1 MKIFF
6 KGGTGLWNTL
16 AALGVLAAFLVF
28 VTPAGVFSHGEQ
40 KHEHDLENLPDKP
53 EGMIQFEGEGKDT
66 PTPGSEYMEPA
77 PKDDMKMDHGGHD
90 MGMDHGGHDMG
101 HDMGHGGHDMGHD
114 MHGGEQ
120 KDPFLTR
127 GEHDLS
133 NIQQPQTKSQALLAR
148 GRNIYLH
155 MCVFCHGKDG
165 NGGGEAVDYLYPWPR
180 DFRKGIFKFRSTPT
194 GTLPR
199 DEDLY
204 RTIIKG
210 VPNTS
215 MPAWEAALSPQDTW
229 ALVNMIKSFS
239 DRFRKEPPGP
249 QIEIPKPPEPTAG
262 MIARGKEL
270 FDEHKCDD
278 CHGMSLKG
286 DGKLAGSLKDAW
298 KHAVFVH
305 DISNPNYLKSGRQP
319 EDLFRTLSTGLDGT
333 PMNSYAHLPE
343 KDRWALVHF
352 IRSKFTKEFEKG
364 EFETD
369 VYSFYVPYE
378 LDTDPESPVWEQ
390 AKTTNIVLR
399 PLSARRDA
407 VEVIRFQSVNNG
419 KQLAIRLRWKD
430 TTKDGFVENRG
441 DVFRDGGAVQLAL
454 GDVTLHTH
462 GHNEPFFGMGNR
474 GKPVNIW
481 HWKAGLEETLEATED
496 SEYSTGGVD
505 MDALIFGGTMTNP
518 VVKLGTTQ
526 QNTVEE
532 LNGEGFGTLTPQP
545 KDQQNVLGYGVWED
559 GEWNVVFLRD
569 MDTAGKWDANL
580 NKEEPILVAFA
591 VWDGKKED
599 RNGRKVVSVWQRLNV
614 LKENATQQGG

>member
-1 MKIFF
+1 MKTSI
-6 KGGTGLWNTL
+6 KGGAGFWK
-16 AALGVLAAFLVF
+16 AVAVLGVIAAFAVF
-28 VTPAGVFSHGEQ
+28 FTPIGVFSHGEQ
-40 KHEHDLENLPDKP
+40 KHEHDLDNLPEKP
-53 EGMIQFEGEGKDT
+53 EGMIQFEEGEGAKQEQAA
-66 PTPGSEYMEPA
+66 PGSEYTEPES
-77 PKDDMKMDHGGHD
+77 KGDMKMDHGMDHG
-90 MGMDHGGHDMG
+90 GMDHG
-101 HDMGHGGHDMGHD
+101 
-114 MHGGEQ
+114 MHGGD
-120 KDPFLTR
+120 KDSFFTR

-133 NIQQPQTKSQALLAR
+133 DIPQPKTKGQALLAR

-155 MCVFCHGKDG
+155 MCVFCHGEDG

-204 RTIIKG
+204 RTIVKG

-215 MPAWEAALSPQDTW
+215 MPAWGEALSPQDTW
-229 ALVNMIKSFS
+229 ALVNIIKSFS
-239 DRFRKEPPGP
+239 DRWRKEPPGP
-249 QIEIPKPPEPTAG
+249 KVEIGEVMEPTPES
-262 MIARGKEL
+262 IARGREL
-270 FDEHKCDD
+270 YFDKKCVD
-278 CHGMSLKG
+278 CHGPELRG
-286 DGKLAGSLKDAW
+286 NGKLADSLKDAW

-305 DISNPNYLKSGRQP
+305 DITNPNYLKAGYKP
-319 EDLFRTLSTGLDGT
+319 KDIYKTITTGLDGT
-333 PMNSYAHLPE
+333 PMDSYAHLPE

-352 IRSKFTKEFEKG
+352 IRDRFRKEFEKG

-369 VYSFYVPYE
+369 LYSFYMPYE
-378 LDTDPESPVWEQ
+378 LSTDPSSAVWDKVQ
-390 AKTTNIVLR
+390 STSIVLR

-407 VEVIRFQSVNNG
+407 IEVIRFQSVNNG
-419 KQLAIRLRWKD
+419 NQLAIRLRWKD
-430 TTKDGFVENRG
+430 STMDGFVENRG
-441 DVFRDGGAVQLAL
+441 DVYRDGGAVQLAL

-481 HWKAGLEETLEATED
+481 HWQAGLEETMEATEE

-518 VVKLGTTQ
+518 VAKLGTTE

-532 LNGEGFGTLTPQP
+532 LNAEGFGSITPQP
-545 KDQQNVLGYGVWED
+545 KQQQDVLGYGVYED
-559 GEWNVVFLRD
+559 GEWNVVFVRD
-569 MDTAGKWDANL
+569 METGGKWDAKL
-580 NKEEPILVAFA
+580 RKETPILVAFA

-614 LKENATQQGG
+614 LKEQSSQQGG